1 MGKLGEKIQVR
12 KAEKMLRLLKNAEEF
27 TKEHLHTRNV
37 GLKLPRTAAT
47 ICKSLSE
54 DLRSEGNRKKKK
66 KTLWLPFS
74 EHFKL
79 NKHLGIYVVCLSSTW
94 KNGEKLLRKVL

>member
-1 MGKLGEKIQVR
+1 MGKLVEKIQVR
-12 KAEKMLRLLKNAEEF
+12 KGEKMLLKNAEEF

-37 GLKLPRTAAT
+37 GLKLPKTAVT

-54 DLRSEGNRKKKK
+54 DLRSERTERKK

-79 NKHLGIYVVCLSSTW
+79 NKYIGCMWS
-94 KNGEKLLRKVL
+94 K